1 MTTCNDL
8 IKKLMSDEL
17 SYDSYENG
25 QFYFPLATMSSNS
38 LSRTPSSLLTSS
50 HRHLTSH
57 HHRGYV
63 NNHETSLILT
73 NAGVTSAT
81 ALNATISSNN
91 RHFNSASGER
101 LSDTRQAI
109 EDLEAKRL
117 ERRRLKIVDLFINIT
132 FA

>member
-1 MTTCNDL
+1 
-8 IKKLMSDEL
+8 MSTN
-17 SYDSYENG
+17 SY
-25 QFYFPLATMSSNS
+25 
-38 LSRTPSSLLTSS
+38 SRTPSSLLNSS
-50 HRHLTSH
+50 HRHQTSH
-57 HHRGYV
+57 HCGYV

-117 ERRRLKIVDLFINIT
+117 ERRRLKIIALFLSIT